1 MEVGAAETGFWG
13 DAFFQSDRDMD
24 ILDFFTEE
32 MKTDS
37 LYVPKD
43 GPYKLRDQLN
53 ANNKLINKIAEIAS
67 GARDADPHIDF
78 WGPKLVVVILGV
90 VAIDY
95 GAKLPHPLR
104 QTMRDALKSRL
115 GLYDSAKEEMR
126 EALAEYV
133 DGEARELRGMG
144 LYDTINMYK
153 LLPFKRHPEQEGV
166 NFPNPVWSAKYE
178 TAEDEDIC
186 AKCSKKAGV
195 KLKKCARCLRI
206 KYCGSECQR
215 EHWAEHKLVCKKDGL
230 PPKLSPVKLQTY
242 GVRPGDR
249 ITDNP
254 ESYLISEYSRQSP
267 APRNEE

>member
-1 MEVGAAETGFWG
+1 
-13 DAFFQSDRDMD
+13 MD

-32 MKTDS
+32 MKTDC

-67 GARDADPHIDF
+67 GARDADPHIAF

-104 QTMRDALKSRL
+104 QTMRDALESRL

-153 LLPFKRHPEQEGV
+153 LIPFKRHPEQEGV

-186 AKCSKKAGV
+186 AKCSKKEGV

-206 KYCGSECQR
+206 KYCGSECQK
-215 EHWAEHKLVCKKDGL
+215 EHWVEHKLVCKKDGL
-230 PPKLSPVKLQTY
+230 VSLRHLLSAFLLQLLTARCLIATQDLA
-242 GVRPGDR
+242 GQAPDVRC
-249 ITDNP
+249 
-254 ESYLISEYSRQSP
+254 
-267 APRNEE
+267 